1 MSKDIAIDVL
11 TLCRTQPVQGKPVA
25 VQMQWNGQ
33 SCGELHLP
41 FTAWIKLNR
50 LLSYG
55 IEADRK
61 EQGKLQVKVQVKG
74 ASAAELQS
82 RTISLSASEE
92 DDDEDIRMAE
102 QQARLDTTAA
112 AAKDAQVEITAA
124 TAPAQVAQLVR
135 SLRTEGDS
143 DGNK

>member
-1 MSKDIAIDVL
+1 MSKDIAMDVL
-11 TLCRTQPVQGKPVA
+11 TLCRTQPVQGKLVT

-74 ASAAELQS
+74 ASAAEFQF
-82 RTISLSASEE
+82 RTIGLGACEE
-92 DDDEDIRMAE
+92 DDDEDIKIAE
-102 QQARLDTTAA
+102 HQARLDAITAT
-112 AAKDAQVEITAA
+112 QVEIAPVSE
-124 TAPAQVAQLVR
+124 PAQAVQLVR

-143 DGNK
+143 NGNK